1 MKMKFYS
8 FLFFVVTFQLFLATR
23 AIYDGRRVKI
33 SDIPYIVLIK
43 NAEIFCSGALI
54 SNRHILTAAHC
65 LRKSKTVTVTIGTS
79 NYFVNKEKNPY
90 TMVIKSNKTWMHEKF
105 SLPSAVYDIGVIE
118 LPRNVSFSRSIQPI
132 KISTK
137 KNVENDIND
146 LEVVLAG
153 FGYPENSVGPSTFL
167 LYARMKLISLQECR
181 KYKEYFIEDLNQDH
195 ICMSSIRGQAC
206 DGDSGSPVISTKTRE
221 LIGIIS
227 YVKDA
232 EKGMD
237 ISFNDCEAI
246 VPAVATRTSSYLNW
260 ISEKTG
266 IKFDRSNVV

>member
-1 MKMKFYS
+1 MEMKFY
-8 FLFFVVTFQLFLATR
+8 FIFVATFHLFLATR

-33 SDIPYIVLIK
+33 SEIPYIVLIR

-54 SNRHILTAAHC
+54 SNRHVLTAAHC
-65 LRKSKTVTVTIGTS
+65 LRKSENVTVTIGT
-79 NYFVNKEKNPY
+79 NTYYRNKEENPY
-90 TMVIKSNKTWMHEKF
+90 AIVMRSNKTWMHEKF

-118 LPRNVSFSRSIQPI
+118 LPSNVSFSKTARPL

-137 KNVENDIND
+137 RNVEDDIND
-146 LEVVLAG
+146 LEVILAG
-153 FGYPENSVGPSTFL
+153 YGYPATSAGPSTFF
-167 LYARMKLISLQECR
+167 LYARLKLISLQECR
-181 KYKEYFIEDLNQDH
+181 KFKDYFVEDLNQNH

-227 YVKDA
+227 YIKDA
-232 EKGMD
+232 ENGTD
-237 ISFNDCEAI
+237 IGFNHCEAN
-246 VPAVATRTSSYLNW
+246 VPAVATRVASYLDW

-266 IKFDRSNVV
+266 LKFARSNAV

>member
-1 MKMKFYS
+1 MEMKFYS
-8 FLFFVVTFQLFLATR
+8 FLLLFVLTFQLFLATR

-33 SDIPYIVLIK
+33 SEIPYIVLIK

-54 SNRHILTAAHC
+54 SNRHVLTAAHC
-65 LRKSKTVTVTIGTS
+65 LRKSETVTVTIGS
-79 NYFVNKEKNPY
+79 DHYFVNHKENPQ
-90 TMVIKSNKTWMHEKF
+90 TMIIKSNKTWMHEKF

-118 LPRNVSFSRSIQPI
+118 LPRNVSFSKSVQPI
-132 KISTK
+132 KVSTK

-153 FGYPENSVGPSTFL
+153 FGYPENSVGPSDFL

-181 KYKEYFIEDLNQDH
+181 KYKEHFVEDLNNNH

-221 LIGIIS
+221 LVGIIS
-227 YVKDA
+227 YIKDA
-232 EKGMD
+232 ETGVD
-237 ISFNDCEAI
+237 ISFNDCEAV
-246 VPAVATRTSSYLNW
+246 VPAVATRTSSYLSW
-260 ISEKTG
+260 ISDKTG
-266 IKFDRSNVV
+266 INFNAV